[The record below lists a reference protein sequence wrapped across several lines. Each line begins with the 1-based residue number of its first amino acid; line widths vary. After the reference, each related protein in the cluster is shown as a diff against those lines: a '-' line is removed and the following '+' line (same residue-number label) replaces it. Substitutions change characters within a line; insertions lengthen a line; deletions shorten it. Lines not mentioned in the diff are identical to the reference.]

1 MEKQSSIQTCS
12 SCRIEYVHIEGI
24 HNDLCGRCEE
34 DALSESYDGRDGSI
48 ESKAVPYVD
57 DWSPE

>member
-1 MEKQSSIQTCS
+1 
-12 SCRIEYVHIEGI
+12 VHIEGI

-57 DWSPE
+57 DWSAE